1 MKSPLLQGS
10 PPNLGVGS
18 TNARDNMSRV
28 FVARFARR
36 RLLKERARARTQ
48 VSLHL
53 ECIMVGR
60 VVLCDSGTTKTCPR
74 TGRREGRR
82 HAYLSKWGGGV
93 AECYCPR
100 SSEGSS

>member
-36 RLLKERARARTQ
+36 RLTQ